1 MYLRKAPRHPHGRC
15 RHSRNNGEEHRAESV
30 CHRPTRIERSSR
42 RIEDPEEYP
51 RNHDK
56 CGQCVQTGFPT
67 PEDYKPYKHCAK
79 KYGAREQ
86 VFRHDKPE
94 HDDEYPGQ
102 DSHQRIKFLVP
113 DRLHFFITPDF
124 LISREMISPITVPN
138 AHTATTATLIPIAMP
153 GFAPINALT
162 AIPVSSV
169 TV

>member
-1 MYLRKAPRHPHGRC
+1 MQAR
-15 RHSRNNGEEHRAESV
+15 
-30 CHRPTRIERSSR
+30 
-42 RIEDPEEYP
+42 
-51 RNHDK
+51 
-56 CGQCVQTGFPT
+56 FPT
-67 PEDYKPYKHCAK
+67 PEDHEPHKHCTK

-86 VFRHDKPE
+86 IFRHDKPE
-94 HDDEYPGQ
+94 YNDEYPGQ
-102 DSHQRIKFLVP
+102 DRHQRIQFLVP